1 MPAVTGTH
9 SPGRD
14 EGAEGLRRWSGDI
27 ITAFSCCRGSKGQT
41 TMPSGGNVDDTRSK
55 LTQNAGTTGL
65 TATNYRRLRLPCYSL
80 VAVTHDLSTRK

>member
-1 MPAVTGTH
+1 
-9 SPGRD
+9 
-14 EGAEGLRRWSGDI
+14 
-27 ITAFSCCRGSKGQT
+27 
-41 TMPSGGNVDDTRSK
+41 MPSGGNVDDTRSK